1 MMRKLRPNVRSFAAL
16 AVVALLGVALA
27 GCATYYPAGGDRGV
41 YYEVPEYRPSRA
53 AYIDPFAYPYWS
65 LDYFYYS
72 RYYHPYSVVVH
83 RFDPWYYPY
92 PGWYYGYWPGPR
104 FAGHPGR
111 FHYPWYRYGHRYPGY
126 RPWRSGSDLSF
137 GDYRDGRHDGRHR
150 VRELDRR
157 LHDVEI
163 RRSLALRE
171 FQSDRQLTPGA
182 APWLPASSRGSAVR
196 RNDSPPPRHD
206 GRGDSDGA
214 RGSREHR
221 ALIERLRAGGRGA
234 DLPERNVRHRDL
246 PSVTAPAPRDGR
258 ARRDAD
264 FEPAPSARPRSSMP
278 TTPRSRPQRSPAREP
293 SPPTRSQPRSRRDE
307 PERQ

>member
-104 FAGHPGR
+104 FAGHSGR

-196 RNDSPPPRHD
+196 RSDSLPPPRG
-206 GRGDSDGA
+206 GRGSDAGN
-214 RGSREHR
+214 RRTIER
-221 ALIERLRAGGRGA
+221 QILIQRLRAA
-234 DLPERNVRHRDL
+234 DRNIRLPERGERHHDRPPVAPHPDRDVG
-246 PSVTAPAPRDGR
+246 PRRSDHRPAPPSHQRS
-258 ARRDAD
+258 
-264 FEPAPSARPRSSMP
+264 APPSQPRSQ
-278 TTPRSRPQRSPAREP
+278 PQRQPAREP
-293 SPPTRSQPRSRRDE
+293 VRPTRSQPRSRRDE
-307 PERQ
+307 P